1 MSNQIKMES
10 KHLKS
15 HNEQKRKD
23 NDEYGLWKA
32 LHKYQSLGL
41 KAKATG
47 LNPHYNNTY
56 STLEDC
62 IECANKGI
70 EFGLFFTQHCDNIDG
85 NTYLRTVIRHI
96 NDTETTSMIYPITC
110 KDINNPQQIK
120 SSLTYAKRTSL
131 QTIFGFGSEMTDDDD
146 GNSASGKSGKPVQ
159 QQTNKST
166 SRGFE

>member
-1 MSNQIKMES
+1 MIMRQNNMES
-10 KHLKS
+10 KHLKA

-23 NDEYGLWKA
+23 SDEYGLWTA

-47 LNPHYNNTY
+47 LNPHYDSKY

-70 EFGLFFTQHCDNIDG
+70 EFGLFFTQHCDNIEG
-85 NTYLRTVIRHI
+85 HTCLRTVIRHI

-110 KDINNPQQIK
+110 KDINNPQSIK
-120 SSLTYAKRTSL
+120 SSLTYAKRVSL
-131 QTIFGFGSEMTDDDD
+131 QTIFGFGSDVTDDDD
-146 GNSASGKSGKPVQ
+146 GNNASGKSGKADPQ
-159 QQTNKST
+159 QSNK
-166 SRGFE
+166 F

>member
-1 MSNQIKMES
+1 MES
-10 KHLKS
+10 KHLKA
-15 HNEQKRKD
+15 HNEQTRKQ
-23 NDEYGLWKA
+23 NNEYGLWTA

-47 LNPHYNNTY
+47 VNPHYDSKY

-85 NTYLRTVIRHI
+85 HTCLRTVIRHI

-120 SSLTYAKRTSL
+120 SSSCQHFTRRLKL
-131 QTIFGFGSEMTDDDD
+131 
-146 GNSASGKSGKPVQ
+146 SGKSWKNI
-159 QQTNKST
+159 QTMSIGLKNWS
-166 SRGFE
+166 SFMRL